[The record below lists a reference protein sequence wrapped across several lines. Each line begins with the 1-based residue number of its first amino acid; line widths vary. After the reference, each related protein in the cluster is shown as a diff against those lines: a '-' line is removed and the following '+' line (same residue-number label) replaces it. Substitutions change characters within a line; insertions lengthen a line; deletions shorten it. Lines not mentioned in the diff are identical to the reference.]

1 MKDCSTCLCVKS
13 WEDEEVDNKIV
24 NRIMDSDKWPN
35 LQLPENLQLLNELA
49 DESFSSQTL
58 SGMLASVLMYH
69 QIIEAMCQHLLENCH
84 FQIQISVYPA
94 MIDLSIKEN
103 KMLGRY
109 VQELKNSI
117 TFHKKDDFIKKVTEF
132 NDIRNDLIHKM
143 RKNNPKTII
152 EKAKDIKQIF
162 DEVFE
167 LYDEIQ
173 DDFRVVFH
181 SFKKDIFIDEDEE

>member
-1 MKDCSTCLCVKS
+1 M
-13 WEDEEVDNKIV
+13 DNKIV

-84 FQIQISVYPA
+84 FQIQLSVYPA

>member
-84 FQIQISVYPA
+84 FQIQLSVYPA

-181 SFKKDIFIDEDEE
+181 SFKKDVFIDEYDD

>member
-1 MKDCSTCLCVKS
+1 M
-13 WEDEEVDNKIV
+13 ENEII
-24 NRIMDSDKWPN
+24 NRIMDFDKWPN
-35 LQLPENLQLLNELA
+35 LQFPENLEFLNELA

-69 QIIEAMCQHLLENCH
+69 QIIEAMCLHLLENCH
-84 FQIQISVYPA
+84 FQIQLSVYPA
-94 MIDLSIKEN
+94 TINFSIKKN
-103 KMLGRY
+103 KMLGSY

-117 TFHKKDDFIKKVTEF
+117 SFHKKDDFIKKVTEF

-143 RKNNPKTII
+143 RKNNPKTIF
-152 EKAKDIKQIF
+152 EKAKDIKKNF
-162 DEVFE
+162 DEIFE

-181 SFKKDIFIDEDEE
+181 SFKKDVFIDEYEE

>member
-84 FQIQISVYPA
+84 FQIQLSVYPA

>member
-1 MKDCSTCLCVKS
+1 
-13 WEDEEVDNKIV
+13 
-24 NRIMDSDKWPN
+24 
-35 LQLPENLQLLNELA
+35 
-49 DESFSSQTL
+49 
-58 SGMLASVLMYH
+58 
-69 QIIEAMCQHLLENCH
+69 
-84 FQIQISVYPA
+84 
-94 MIDLSIKEN
+94 
-103 KMLGRY
+103 
-109 VQELKNSI
+109 
-117 TFHKKDDFIKKVTEF
+117 
-132 NDIRNDLIHKM
+132 M

>member
-24 NRIMDSDKWPN
+24 NRIMDFDKWPN

-49 DESFSSQTL
+49 DESFSTQTV
-58 SGMLASVLMYH
+58 SGMLASTLMYH
-69 QIIEAMCQHLLENCH
+69 QIIEAMCLHLLENCH
-84 FQIQISVYPA
+84 FQIQLAVYPA

>member
-24 NRIMDSDKWPN
+24 NRIMDFDKWPN

-49 DESFSSQTL
+49 DESFSTQTV
-58 SGMLASVLMYH
+58 SGMLASTLMYH
-69 QIIEAMCQHLLENCH
+69 QIIEAMCLHLLENCH
-84 FQIQISVYPA
+84 FQIQLAVYPA
-94 MIDLSIKEN
+94 MIDFSIKEN

-109 VQELKNSI
+109 VQELTNSI

>member
-1 MKDCSTCLCVKS
+1 MKNC
-13 WEDEEVDNKIV
+13 EDEEVNNKII
-24 NRIMDSDKWPN
+24 NRIMDFDKWPN
-35 LQLPENLQLLNELA
+35 LQLPENLDLLNELA

-58 SGMLASVLMYH
+58 SGVLASLLMYH

-84 FQIQISVYPA
+84 FQIQLAVYPA
-94 MIDLSIKEN
+94 TIDFSIKEN
-103 KMLGRY
+103 QMLGSY

-117 TFHKKDDFIKKVTEF
+117 TFHKKYDFIKKVTEF
-132 NDIRNDLIHKM
+132 NGIRNDLIHKM

-152 EKAKDIKQIF
+152 KKAKNIQQIF
-162 DEVFE
+162 NEIFE

-181 SFKKDIFIDEDEE
+181 SFKKDVFIDTNEEFDDE

>member
-24 NRIMDSDKWPN
+24 NRIMDFDKWPN

-49 DESFSSQTL
+49 DESFSTQTV
-58 SGMLASVLMYH
+58 SGMLASTLMYH
-69 QIIEAMCQHLLENCH
+69 QIIEAMCLHLLENCH
-84 FQIQISVYPA
+84 FQIQLAVYPA
-94 MIDLSIKEN
+94 MIDFSIKEN

>member
-84 FQIQISVYPA
+84 FQIQLSVYPA

-143 RKNNPKTII
+143 RKNNHKTII
-152 EKAKDIKQIF
+152 EKAKDIKKIF